1 MHPNTKEWQL
11 PEIKRIQKPAP
22 FEYHFEEV
30 DSNCALYTIPG
41 MQDLGLVK
49 IEIVL
54 NRGRF
59 DEQKKLSSRFCA
71 RMLKEGTQTRNQDD
85 INDVFDFFG
94 AQFNVQ
100 YHLDYA
106 SFSLVCLTPYCRELI
121 PLVFEI
127 LSTPQFD
134 PEELTRLKKRAQSK
148 LKLSLAD
155 NDSLSFRILTEKIF
169 GSQHAY
175 GYNSTST
182 DIDAIRIDDLLEFHD
197 RYYRKSNFRVFLSGS
212 FDRDIQQTLLDHL
225 HALPETEKETANGVA
240 FDAPNP
246 DGPGRYQVKNKYAF
260 NAQSSIKMGKRIVQ
274 RHHPDYV
281 PIHFTNTLLGG
292 FFGSRLMQNI
302 REKEGLTYNIF
313 SDLEPMKHD
322 AYFMIGTDVKTQ
334 NIEKVI
340 SLIHHELDKLEHEL
354 VGEKEFGMVR
364 NYIKGYLLSSLDGVF
379 SKAEIVK
386 ILTLENME
394 VRWIYNFFDRLDEI
408 DPADIPGLVKKYL
421 KKDELYTVVVN

>member
-1 MHPNTKEWQL
+1 MYQNVKGIKL
-11 PEIKRIQKPAP
+11 PEIKPIQKPGA
-22 FEYHFEEV
+22 FEYHIDVIQNE
-30 DSNCALYTIPG
+30 CALYTIPG
-41 MQDLGLVK
+41 MQDLDLVK
-49 IEIVL
+49 VEIVL

-94 AQFNVQ
+94 AQFNVH

-106 SFSLVCLTPYCRELI
+106 SFSLVCLTKYCRELL

-127 LSTPQFD
+127 LSKPRFN
-134 PEELTRLKKRAQSK
+134 PSELERLKKRAQTK

-155 NDSLSFRILTEKIF
+155 NDALSFRILTEKIF

-175 GYNSTST
+175 GYNSTLE
-182 DIDAIRIDDLLEFHD
+182 DIGAVQIDDLLEFHD
-197 RYYRKSNFRVFLSGS
+197 RFYRKSNFKVFLSGS
-212 FDRDIQQTLLDHL
+212 FDQAIQQTTLEFMHQLAEDKILESNGLVYNFHSLENPGIFHL
-225 HALPETEKETANGVA
+225 KNEYAL
-240 FDAPNP
+240 
-246 DGPGRYQVKNKYAF
+246 

-274 RHHPDYV
+274 RSHPDYI

-302 REKEGLTYNIF
+302 REKEGLTYNIY

-322 AYFMIGTDVKTQ
+322 AYFMIGTDIKTE
-334 NIEKVI
+334 NINKVI
-340 SLIHHELDKLEHEL
+340 QMIHDELDNLGHELISEHEMR
-354 VGEKEFGMVR
+354 MVR

-386 ILTLENME
+386 ILTLDNMK
-394 VRWIYNFFDRLDEI
+394 VNWIYEFFDQLDHIGTE
-408 DPADIPGLVKKYL
+408 DIPGLIKKYL
-421 KKDELYTVVVN
+421 KKEELYTVVVN